1 LFDHLE
7 DLPTTLDTDIR
18 QRFAYA
24 INPSDSK
31 NFVPG
36 FAAASILHPQ
46 HFAFLPDDLFE
57 AGRDEIEVWIS
68 RLPKEQPKEEP
79 ILSTHCGSS
88 LFDVLPKQRSTI
100 TRPLSVELVNLDCGS
115 NNDILF
121 SSLFEKYEEHISGYQ
136 NCEGGLYEFWQ
147 SNRSALSKLA
157 IVAFQILPT
166 PATTS
171 SCERQFSFAG
181 LFTESRKANISPKNL
196 ESKLILAA
204 NKDLIKKL
212 DPII

>member
-7 DLPTTLDTDIR
+7 NLPTTLATDIR
-18 QRFAYA
+18 RRFSYA
-24 INPSDSK
+24 INPSDSE

-36 FAAASILHPQ
+36 FAASSILHPQ
-46 HFAFLPDDLFE
+46 YFALLPSDLFE
-57 AGRDEIEVWIS
+57 AGRNEIEVWIT
-68 RLPKEQPKEEP
+68 RLPIEEPKNEP
-79 ILSTHCGSS
+79 ILTTHCGLS
-88 LFDVLPKQRSTI
+88 LLDVLPKQRSKI
-100 TRPLSVELVNLDCGS
+100 TRPLSIELVNLDCGS

-121 SSLFEKYEEHISGYQ
+121 SSLFEKYEERISEYQ
-136 NCEGGLYEFWQ
+136 NCEGGIYEFWQ

-157 IVAFQILPT
+157 TVALQLLPA

-204 NKDLIKKL
+204 NKDLIEQL